1 MLMKKV
7 FCLLMA
13 LTVVL
18 SMAACGA
25 EPAPTA
31 PATTVPTEPTPTTV
45 PQTETE
51 PEVLNPIAHMNLSM
65 NMTTDENFYMTAYTN
80 EDGTAHIE
88 YMGQVKKVGEL
99 DDQILYT
106 LAGAMEKTGLAAF
119 QGRSEYEEGE
129 AGGYFYVSYADGT
142 TIFADFTGTVPQE
155 FADAYTAMEAVF
167 QQLTADLPDYVPQA
181 SVVGEV
187 DPALLAALQEILNN
201 SGIPNQD
208 GLMISPIAKDEFFP
222 TAAGLTDKYG
232 IRAAASC
239 SAMMMT
245 TPYALT
251 VVELDENGT
260 MSYVCA
266 DFERRLDWGKWVC
279 VMPDFALIAQKDNMA
294 LCLMGSG
301 ELYSQTAA
309 AIENAGWTVV
319 KTLENPN
326 T

>member
-1 MLMKKV
+1 MRKA
-7 FCLLMA
+7 FCLL
-13 LTVVL
+13 LTLAVIL
-18 SMAACGA
+18 SMAACNG
-25 EPAPTA
+25 ESAPTV
-31 PATTVPTEPTPTTV
+31 PATTVPTEPIPTTA
-45 PQTETE
+45 PQTEPI
-51 PEVLNPIAHMNLSM
+51 PEVLHPISHMTLSLNL
-65 NMTTDENFYMTAYTN
+65 TPDESFYMTAYNN

-88 YMGQVKKVGEL
+88 YMGQIKKVGEL
-99 DDQILYT
+99 EDKILFT
-106 LAGAMEKTGLAAF
+106 LAAAMENTGLAAL
-119 QGRSEYEEGE
+119 QGRTEYEEGE

-142 TIFADFTGTVPQE
+142 TIFADFTGAVPQE
-155 FADAYTAMEAVF
+155 FTDAYTAMETVF

-187 DPALLAALQEILNN
+187 DPALLTAIQEILGN
-201 SGIPNQD
+201 SGIPNLD

-222 TAAGLTDKYG
+222 TSAGLTDKYG

-245 TPYALT
+245 TPYGMT

-260 MSYVCA
+260 MSYVLA

-301 ELYSQTAA
+301 ELYGQTAA

-326 T
+326 A